1 MKADMPDRTTARH
14 MLRQSA
20 VSAVMTVMMNSLM
33 TFVLLYNGSPIPV
46 WGTSGAVFDL
56 LPTTF
61 MSILMSTV
69 MPGILTEKA
78 VRSGEL
84 GAWPGKRR
92 SVPGNVFVRALIMAM
107 MGTIVFGW
115 LFAMAFFIFGVG
127 TVSFATLLAL
137 KAVYGALIGWFA
149 APLAVRQ
156 ALAAAAPSPE
166 ANSSGQG

>member
-1 MKADMPDRTTARH
+1 MEADSTYRAIARH
-14 MLRQSA
+14 MLRQSV
-20 VSAVMTVMMNSLM
+20 VSAIMTMMMNSLM
-33 TFVLLYNGSPIPV
+33 TFVLLYNGSAIPT

-84 GAWPGKRR
+84 RGLPIKGRA
-92 SVPGNVFVRALIMAM
+92 VPGNVFVRALILAM

-115 LFAMAFFIFGVG
+115 LFAMAFFMLGIGSI
-127 TVSFATLLAL
+127 SFAAMLAL
-137 KAVYGALIGWFA
+137 KAIYGTLLGWFA
-149 APLAVRQ
+149 APVAVRQ
-156 ALAAAAPSPE
+156 ALAAAMPSDD
-166 ANSSGQG
+166 ANSSGRG